1 VSEHGPD
8 GATGYPATRR
18 PLPPRP
24 PRVSPA
30 RAFPPPPLASSRRVS
45 PPPRHRPPA
54 SRPAPPP
61 RRPRGRAGRSW
72 RAGWQGLSTRAK
84 IAYGGATV
92 LTALAV
98 LISLAGYGIYLKL
111 DSNLS
116 VVNPFAGLRHRP
128 PASPPGVLNI
138 LILGSQTRD
147 GQGPG
152 FGYDPDTN
160 LSDNLLLVHLDA
172 THTHAT
178 VVSIPRDTMV
188 YEPACRSRFGGGIV
202 PAQQQAIID
211 GAMNLGGPSCAVATV
226 EHLTDIRMDHFI
238 EFTFNSFRTMVDTLG
253 GVEVCL
259 PQAVNDPYSNLHL
272 GAGRHLITGN
282 QALAFV
288 RTRHG
293 VGDGTDLGRIELQ
306 QEFFSSLIQKIESQG
321 TLDNPVQLY
330 DIANTA
336 TQSVTVDPGLGSIS
350 RLLSLAATLRHLHTK
365 NVTFVT
371 MPTVLDPANTDR
383 LLPEEPEDDML
394 WQMVQSGALWRG
406 QLPSPAPS
414 SVDVNVLN
422 GTGVTGLAASTAA
435 SLTQLG
441 FHVTRIGNA
450 PPAAA
455 TTVSYPGSAQAGAAY
470 SLMGALQQPPTVRS
484 GTPGPI
490 TLTLGQ
496 GFAGIQPPARPGKHH
511 KHPAQ
516 APAPS
521 AGQQPGGTQP
531 TVPGQSAGIE
541 TRNAA
546 ANICSAMPSANP
558 DVGAP

>member
-1 VSEHGPD
+1 LFWREPV
-8 GATGYPATRR
+8 
-18 PLPPRP
+18 
-24 PRVSPA
+24 
-30 RAFPPPPLASSRRVS
+30 
-45 PPPRHRPPA
+45 
-54 SRPAPPP
+54 P
-61 RRPRGRAGRSW
+61 RRPQPHRPGERSRRAAW
-72 RAGWQGLSTRAK
+72 HGLRTRAK
-84 IAYGGATV
+84 LGYGGATL
-92 LTALAV
+92 LTVLAV
-98 LISLAGYGIYLKL
+98 LISLVGYGIYLKL
-111 DSNLS
+111 DGNLN

-188 YEPACRSRFGGGIV
+188 YEPACRSRFGDAAV

-226 EHLTDIRMDHFI
+226 EHLTDIRMDHFV

-259 PQAVNDPYSNLHL
+259 PQAVNDPYSHLHL

-321 TLDNPVQLY
+321 TLDDPVRLY

-336 TQSVTVDPGLGSIS
+336 TQAVTVDPGLGSIS
-350 RLLSLAATLRHLHTK
+350 KLLSLAATLRHLHAK
-365 NVTFVT
+365 DVTFIT
-371 MPTVLDPANTDR
+371 MPTILDPANPDR

-394 WQMVQSGALWRG
+394 WHLVQSGARWHGR
-406 QLPSPAPS
+406 LPSPPPS
-414 SVDVNVLN
+414 TIDVDVLN
-422 GTGVTGLAASTAA
+422 GAGTAGLAGRTAA
-435 SLTQLG
+435 GLRALG
-441 FHVTRIGNA
+441 FRVGQIGNA
-450 PPAAA
+450 PPTAT

-470 SLMGALQQPPTVRS
+470 RLMGALQEPPAVQY
-484 GTPGPI
+484 GTPGTI
-490 TLTLGQ
+490 TLTLGAD
-496 GFAGIQPPARPGKHH
+496 FAGIQPAPSPGGRHHERARS
-511 KHPAQ
+511 A
-516 APAPS
+516 APS
-521 AGQQPGGTQP
+521 AGQQPDGQQP

-541 TRNAA
+541 SRNAA

-558 DVGAP
+558 GVGAPP